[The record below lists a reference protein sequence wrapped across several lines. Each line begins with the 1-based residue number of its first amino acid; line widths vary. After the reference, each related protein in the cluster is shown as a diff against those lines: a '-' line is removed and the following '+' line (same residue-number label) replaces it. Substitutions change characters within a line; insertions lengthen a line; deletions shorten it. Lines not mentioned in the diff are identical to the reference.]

1 MSVKKK
7 SLFDHIKQ
15 ITSIQNPNYW
25 NDISED
31 DKKTWSNYMVH
42 RFLSMNMDWIE
53 LVNELQKYNLKP
65 KELYKLYTN
74 VIPKGKHWL
83 KYIKGEKKMN
93 YPNWLINILVNENQL
108 SKKEAVDAI
117 ELYMLTEGGMAELGQ
132 LCRKWGVEESKIEE
146 NQNKTMENPEGLINE
161 ETIKY
166 LKDRNKIF
174 QILVVLHKI
183 VVSFLYPL
191 LFSYYYLFVLL
202 FCQHYLDPFVEFLVD
217 FLIYPFLLHKHLR
230 LLFSLY

>member
-1 MSVKKK
+1 MSKVVKKK
-7 SLFDHIKQ
+7 SLFDHINQ
-15 ITSIQNPNYW
+15 ITSVQNPNYW
-25 NDISED
+25 DEISDE
-31 DKKTWSNYMVH
+31 DKKSWSNYMVH

-83 KYIKGEKKMN
+83 KYVKGEKKMN

-132 LCRKWGVEESKIEE
+132 LCRKWGVEEAKIEE
-146 NQNKTMENPEGLINE
+146 LGLN
-161 ETIKY
+161 
-166 LKDRNKIF
+166 
-174 QILVVLHKI
+174 VLGS
-183 VVSFLYPL
+183 VGGYTAGNG
-191 LFSYYYLFVLL
+191 
-202 FCQHYLDPFVEFLVD
+202 
-217 FLIYPFLLHKHLR
+217 
-230 LLFSLY
+230 